1 MPNPRSQGISSS
13 GLEFSII
20 EIFANYL
27 NFYTYK
33 DLLYTFTAERI
44 IQPLAAILKP
54 KLCRKKIKEN

>member
-1 MPNPRSQGISSS
+1 MPNARSQGISSC

-20 EIFANYL
+20 EIFAHYL
-27 NFYTYK
+27 IYYKYK

-44 IQPLAAILKP
+44 TQPLAAILKP